1 MDLSMFIVSNQME
14 ESIGAWMVNNCKNL
28 QFSYLLQNKE
38 IIWNTSRAFPP
49 VRACL
54 FSNGLTGITFLGDPS
69 AGTGLP
75 RGTMVY
81 ANMPIPF
88 QVSIVL
94 QIRESNYRIVFL
106 FLSKNVYC
114 RYSKEPSLLIVLEQD
129 TVILAKYWFNHGR
142 PVPA

>member
-1 MDLSMFIVSNQME
+1 MHKGLIIV
-14 ESIGAWMVNNCKNL
+14 KT
-28 QFSYLLQNKE
+28 YLLQNKE

-94 QIRESNYRIVFL
+94 QIRESNYVSTKTYIVGTQKYF
-106 FLSKNVYC
+106 
-114 RYSKEPSLLIVLEQD
+114 
-129 TVILAKYWFNHGR
+129 IL
-142 PVPA
+142 